1 MNTTLL
7 EKARENR
14 KGAVTYVAGQKAR
27 LVKISAHR
35 RNAGPRMPFPSI
47 GFYSTRLTLHQTGT
61 VA

>member
-14 KGAVTYVAGQKAR
+14 KGAVTYVADQKSR
-27 LVKISAHR
+27 LIEITGMR
-35 RNAGPRMPFPSI
+35 RKGGPRVPFPSI
-47 GFYSTRLTLHQTGT
+47 GFSSIRPSLPYTGS